1 MDILVF
7 LAGQREN
14 PPRQIPSARRAI
26 YVAQNE
32 RKAHASDFMVKW
44 PGLRPTLT
52 PPNGLIRECDSRTQP
67 GERRS
72 RSDRAALA
80 LRRSGLQRQGVQSAA
95 HFGLER
101 LVDDLVLLD
110 S

>member
-1 MDILVF
+1 M
-7 LAGQREN
+7 
-14 PPRQIPSARRAI
+14 AR
-26 YVAQNE
+26 
-32 RKAHASDFMVKW
+32 AS
-44 PGLRPTLT
+44 PTVT
-52 PPNGLIRECDSRTQP
+52 PPNGLENAIPGMTQP

-80 LRRSGLQRQGVQSAA
+80 LRRSGLQRQGVQPAA

-110 S
+110 P

>member
-1 MDILVF
+1 M
-7 LAGQREN
+7 
-14 PPRQIPSARRAI
+14 AR
-26 YVAQNE
+26 
-32 RKAHASDFMVKW
+32 AS
-44 PGLRPTLT
+44 PTLT
-52 PPNGLIRECDSRTQP
+52 PPDGLIGECDSRNDPP

-80 LRRSGLQRQGVQSAA
+80 LRRSGLQRQGVQPAA

-110 S
+110 P